1 MQRVWGYIVCILPRG
16 HQNRKTGGLSS
27 DQVQPY
33 SGCHTFCDL
42 PEGGPV
48 PPPCRFSTVPPEG
61 HLTMIWACLLTGRRF
76 PFPLNPVPPP
86 LPPGPTG
93 SDFDIISLF
102 TGPLITSPISAFL
115 PQGLCTGHSLC
126 LNILSSLLGLANCL
140 TLLLCSQPLPPL
152 PNLTPPQLSS
162 ALSLLLL
169 TGQSAS

>member
-1 MQRVWGYIVCILPRG
+1 MLAESGVILSAFCQGDTKTGRQGACRQTKFSLTQAATFSVTRQRV
-16 HQNRKTGGLSS
+16 
-27 DQVQPY
+27 DQ
-33 SGCHTFCDL
+33 S
-42 PEGGPV
+42 
-48 PPPCRFSTVPPEG
+48 CRFSTVPPEG
-61 HLTMIWACLLTGRRF
+61 HLTMIPACLLTGRWF

-93 SDFDIISLF
+93 SDFDIIPLF
-102 TGPLITSPISAFL
+102 TGPLITSPISTFL

-169 TGQSAS
+169 TGQPAS